1 MIKVR
6 DMVSQIEELIRHPI
20 QNQIG
25 DQIDIE
31 IIDTMYTKLHDP
43 IWKQVDCDI
52 SHIIWRQI
60 QHTSF
65 N

>member
-20 QNQIG
+20 QNQIS

-31 IIDTMYTKLHDP
+31 IIDTMYKKLHDP
-43 IWKQVDCDI
+43 IWKQVDCNI
-52 SHIIWRQI
+52 SHIIWRHI
-60 QHTSF
+60 QHKSF
-65 N
+65 D